1 MFKVCSQ
8 EDAKEIVRKWQQ
20 SGFQVVFTNG
30 VFDILHVGHLRYL
43 QASKALG
50 DKLVVALNSDTSV
63 KILKGDSRPVNKL
76 KDRMELL
83 SGLTVVDLVISFEEE
98 TPFNIISALIPDI
111 ITKGGDYTPETV
123 VGADIVM
130 EHGGS
135 VRIIKFEDGYSTS
148 SSIQRLDIKD

>member
-8 EDAKEIVRKWQQ
+8 EDAKDIVRKWQQ
-20 SGFQVVFTNG
+20 SGLQVVFTNG

-43 QASKALG
+43 YASKALG
-50 DKLVVALNSDTSV
+50 DKLVVALNSDASV

-83 SGLTVVDLVISFEEE
+83 SGLAVVDLVISFEEE

-111 ITKGGDYTPETV
+111 ITKGGDYTPDTV
-123 VGADIVM
+123 VGADIVT

-135 VRIIKFEDGYSTS
+135 VRIINFENGYSTTS
-148 SSIQRLDIKD
+148 TIQKLDI

>member
-8 EDAKEIVRKWQQ
+8 EDAKEIVRSWQQ

-43 QASKALG
+43 YASKALG
-50 DKLVVALNSDTSV
+50 DKLVVALNSDASV

-83 SGLTVVDLVISFEEE
+83 SGLAVVDLVISFEEE
-98 TPFNIISALIPDI
+98 TPLNIISSLIPDI

-123 VGADIVM
+123 VGADIVT
-130 EHGGS
+130 EYGGS
-135 VRIIKFEDGYSTS
+135 VRIINFEDGYSSTA
-148 SSIQRLDIKD
+148 ILKKLD